1 MMAKRG
7 ALSKLGRTI
16 LAVAPLVGLS
26 FLAGW
31 LVRGWQLGPDVG
43 LMAQVHDYLL
53 TEAYPMAVP
62 TGRELSYAAARSMLD
77 EAADPYSAL
86 IVPPMS
92 YRVQNDVAGETG
104 ILGLYAEKHSGEMVV
119 EVVQPG
125 EAADQAG
132 ILPGDVILSIDGV
145 QLDEAMSEM
154 EATLLMR
161 GPVGETAQIVVR
173 RGDQTVEFAPVREPR
188 PKISSQ
194 MIGDVGYL
202 YQHTFTTDT
211 AALMKDALENL
222 LDQQP
227 RAIIWDLR
235 SNGGGSMDTTQ
246 TILSYFIEE
255 GPLFTAE
262 LSRGRVREFTADK
275 RKLIDAKI
283 PLVVLIGERTYSAA
297 ETAAAAIS
305 ERGRGVTMGSNT
317 YGKGTINATIP
328 LANDSLLQLTIAKWL
343 SPSGQWYN
351 GRGVAPDIPV
361 EDDPATQ
368 EDEVL
373 QYALDYILQGKAAL
387 PHTHN

>member
-1 MMAKRG
+1 MAKRKN
-7 ALSKLGRTI
+7 LWKLGRTI
-16 LAVAPLVGLS
+16 LAVALLAGVF

-43 LMAQVHDYLL
+43 LMAQVHKYLL
-53 TEAYPMAVP
+53 TEAYPMTVP

-77 EAADPYSAL
+77 EAGDPYSAL

-92 YRVQNDVAGETG
+92 YRVQDDAAGMTG
-104 ILGLYAEKHSGEMVV
+104 VLGLYAEKHNGEMVV
-119 EVVQPG
+119 EVVQSG

-132 ILPGDVILSIDGV
+132 ILPGDVILSIDNV
-145 QLDEAMSEM
+145 QIDEDMSEI

-161 GPVGETAQIVVR
+161 GPVNEPAHIVVR
-173 RGDQTVEFAPVREPR
+173 RGGEILEFAPIRKPR
-188 PKISSQ
+188 PKVSTQ
-194 MIGDVGYL
+194 MIDDIGYI

-211 AALMKDALENL
+211 AAMMKDALNKL
-222 LDQQP
+222 LDRQP

-246 TILSYFIEE
+246 TILNYFVED
-255 GPLFTAE
+255 GTLFTAE
-262 LSRGRVREFTADK
+262 LSRGRVRDFTADRQK
-275 RKLIDAKI
+275 VIDAEI

-305 ERGRGVTMGSNT
+305 ETGRGVTIGSNT
-317 YGKGTINATIP
+317 YGKGTIHAIIP
-328 LANDSLLQLTIAKWL
+328 VANDCLLQLTIAKWL

-351 GRGVAPDIPV
+351 DRGVAPDISV
-361 EDDPATQ
+361 QDDATTQ

-373 QYALDYILQGKAAL
+373 QYAVNYILQGKAAL
-387 PHTHN
+387 SRAHN